1 MSGVTAYDWQS
12 LPCDRSDRTSPSVAV
27 APLTVF
33 CDFDGPIVDVSKRYY
48 TTYQLAL
55 ADTRSAYQAQGITLP
70 IQQLEAQQFWEM
82 KQDRVADEDIALRSG
97 VQGKQFEFFLA
108 RVLEI
113 VNQPLLLHLDKLQ
126 PGVRWALARLHSQGI
141 RLVLVTL
148 RCQEQATQILR
159 NYGLTRLFSGIYG
172 TYDDQAAYRNNVE
185 LKQQLLAQALSEQVD
200 LSGQPQSAWMIGDT
214 EADLLAAQ
222 AVSIPTVALTC
233 GIRSYS
239 YLQQFQPTHTCY
251 DLLTAA
257 DYLLGKMKCEQ

>member
-1 MSGVTAYDWQS
+1 MSGVAAYHWQS
-12 LPCDRSDRTSPSVAV
+12 PPCDRSHRNSSSV

-48 TTYQLAL
+48 TTYKLAL
-55 ADTRSAYQAQGITLP
+55 AETYSAYQAQGIALP
-70 IQQLEAQQFWEM
+70 IQQLEPQQFWGM
-82 KQDRVADEDIALRSG
+82 KQDRVADEEIALRSG
-97 VQGKQFEFFLA
+97 LQGEQFDVFLA

-172 TYDDQAAYRNNVE
+172 TYDDQAAYRNNIE
-185 LKQQLLAQALSEQVD
+185 LKQQRLTQALSEQVGSS
-200 LSGQPQSAWMIGDT
+200 LQPESAWMIGDT

-233 GIRSYS
+233 GIRSYR
-239 YLQQFQPTHTCY
+239 YLQQFQPTHTCS

-257 DYLLGKMKCEQ
+257 DYILDEMKFYQ

>member
-1 MSGVTAYDWQS
+1 MSGVAAYDWQS
-12 LPCDRSDRTSPSVAV
+12 PPCDRSHRNSPSV

-48 TTYQLAL
+48 TTYKLAL
-55 ADTRSAYQAQGITLP
+55 ADTWSAYQAQGIALP
-70 IQQLEAQQFWEM
+70 IQQLEPQQFWQM

-97 VQGKQFEFFLA
+97 LQGEQFDFFIA

-172 TYDDQAAYRNNVE
+172 TYDDQAAYRNNIEV
-185 LKQQLLAQALSEQVD
+185 KQQRLAQALTEQVCFS
-200 LSGQPQSAWMIGDT
+200 LHPQSVWMIGDT

-222 AVSIPTVALTC
+222 AVSIPTIALTC
-233 GIRSYS
+233 GIRSYR

-257 DYLLGKMKCEQ
+257 DYLLGTMKCQK